1 MDTPVTRYD
10 PGRAR
15 KAQRY
20 GKERGVRIYIAA
32 EELIAA
38 GIDPEADPPTYRVW
52 PGRSGG
58 VTLRL
63 YKT

>member
-1 MDTPVTRYD
+1 MQVTRYD
-10 PGRAR
+10 KARAR

-20 GKERGVRIYIAA
+20 GKEKGVRVYLAA

-38 GIDPEADPPTYRVW
+38 GIDPDGPAPTYRVW